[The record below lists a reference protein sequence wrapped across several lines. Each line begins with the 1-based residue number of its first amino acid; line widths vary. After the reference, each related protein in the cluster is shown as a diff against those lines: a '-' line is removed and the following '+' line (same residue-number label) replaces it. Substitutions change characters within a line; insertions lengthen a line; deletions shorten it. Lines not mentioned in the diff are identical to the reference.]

1 MTFSLKQKLFTAF
14 GVPLLITAFIG
25 FQSIRR
31 FERLGQSINVIL
43 RENYRSVIACQQM
56 KEALERIDSGILFLM
71 LGWDKEGFTQIE
83 KNLGHFQSALTV
95 ELNNLTL
102 PEEPQNALILKALF
116 GQYRD
121 NLRKVLA
128 TKSSISQEGYFNSIF
143 PLFQRIKNSAD
154 RILQINQQNM
164 NNANEVARFRAK
176 RAQRDMYVF
185 LAISGVFAS
194 IFFLFSNRWI
204 LKPIH
209 RLIDSTDEIRRGN
222 LNLVV
227 PVETRDEIGQLSSAF
242 NSMTVSLRFFRR
254 SDHAKLLRLQQST
267 QKAFRNL
274 PEALAIVDAQGTV
287 EIATESARTNF
298 GLTPGTR
305 ISDLPHPW
313 MSNLDQDAIKGQ
325 KPPINEYKF
334 PVVQHFVNNQEKFY
348 QPRAYSILDDD
359 KKLDGLI
366 LFLQDVTLL
375 KQSDEI
381 KKNLLSTISHQLK
394 TPLTSIRMAIH
405 LLLEEKV
412 GGLTENQ
419 ADLLVSAREESERL
433 SVILDDL
440 LDVSRIESGNVRM
453 NLAPASPHE
462 LVSEAVAYYRREAQE
477 KGIEFAVDIPELL
490 PDAIADK
497 PRIGQVLANLLTN
510 AIRYT
515 PRGER
520 YRCRFGKMETCS
532 NSPSRTMEAGSPPN
546 IIRKFL
552 YFLSSNSTF
561 SNRLFFLKKDYAR
574 EWEKANKD
582 NDENLSRVFYNTR
595 MGETYSAIKSKE
607 HSNKYL
613 IRREKYNV
621 PNSIVVITAGADV
634 QETVL
639 KWKL

>member
-31 FERLGQSINVIL
+31 FERLGQSIDVIL

-71 LGWDKEGFTQIE
+71 LGWDKEGLTQIE
-83 KNLGHFQSALTV
+83 NNLRRFQNALTV

-102 PEEPQNALILKALF
+102 PEEPQSAFLLKTLF
-116 GQYRD
+116 RQYRD
-121 NLRKVLA
+121 DLQKVLR
-128 TKSSISQEGYFNSIF
+128 TKSSISQEMYFNTIF
-143 PLFQRIKNSAD
+143 PLFQRIKSSAD
-154 RILQINQQNM
+154 SILQINQQNM
-164 NNANEVARFRAK
+164 NNANNVARFRAN
-176 RAQRDMYVF
+176 RAQREMYAF
-185 LAISGVFAS
+185 LTISGVIAA

-204 LKPIH
+204 LRPIH

-227 PVETRDEIGQLSSAF
+227 PVETRDEIGQLSNAF
-242 NSMTVSLRFFRR
+242 NAMTVSLRFFRR

-274 PEALAIVDAQGTV
+274 PEALAIVDAEGAV

-298 GLTPGTR
+298 GLTPNTR

-313 MSNLDQDAIKGQ
+313 MTDLYQQAIKGQ

-334 PVVQHFVNNQEKFY
+334 PIVQHFVNNQEKFY

-366 LFLQDVTLL
+366 IFLQDITLL
-375 KQSDEI
+375 KQSDDI
-381 KKNLLSTISHQLK
+381 KRNLLSTISHQLK

-405 LLLEEKV
+405 LLLEEKI

-419 ADLLVSAREESERL
+419 AELLVSAREESERL
-433 SVILDDL
+433 SVILEDL
-440 LDVSRIESGNVRM
+440 LDISRIESGSVQM
-453 NLAPASPHE
+453 NLAPTSPHE
-462 LVSEAVAYYRREAQE
+462 LVNEAVTYFRREAQE
-477 KGIEFAVDIPELL
+477 KGIELAVEIPELL

-497 PRIGQVLANLLTN
+497 PRIGHVLANLLAN

-515 PRGER
+515 PRGGRILLSVREDGNTLKFTISDNGGGIPEE
-520 YRCRFGKMETCS
+520 YRQKIFEKFFRVPGQDS
-532 NSPSRTMEAGSPPN
+532 NTGEGLGLAISRE
-546 IIRKFL
+546 IIRAHGGEISL
-552 YFLSSNSTF
+552 ESSKGPGAAFFFTLP
-561 SNRLFFLKKDYAR
+561 RLDS
-574 EWEKANKD
+574 D
-582 NDENLSRVFYNTR
+582 P
-595 MGETYSAIKSKE
+595 KE
-607 HSNKYL
+607 
-613 IRREKYNV
+613 
-621 PNSIVVITAGADV
+621 G
-634 QETVL
+634 
-639 KWKL
+639 